1 MPVIEA
7 GKFFIVYWSI
17 VDMKRYCLVILVL
30 IVAFNAFG
38 KEKIGLALSGGGA
51 RGFAHIGVLKVID
64 ELEIPVDCIAGTSI
78 GAVIGGLYAMGY
90 SGAEIEEIFLNIE
103 WDDIFDESISRNDIY
118 IGQKRWK
125 PYSNFNFALDD
136 RFIPL
141 IPQAFISGNN
151 LVNTLFDITYPV
163 SHIRDFNDLQIPFR
177 CTATNILNGELK
189 VFSEGSLIE
198 ALRASMSFPSV
209 IEPFELDGQLYI
221 DGGIRANLPAEIVK
235 EMGADFIIGI
245 KANSGLKNRE
255 ELMSLIDVLDQ
266 TINLNITENVE
277 KSVQICDILIEPDLE
292 KYSILNFKKKKELI
306 AIGEQAVRQY
316 FLEHDR
322 TFLKKDKKKNVD
334 VLPEKI
340 TFSKIIIIGNKHL
353 SKTKIREYLGL
364 QTNVSYSKNEIEDAI
379 TKTYHSEL
387 FKVIYPVIRKK
398 DSSYHLIVKVKER
411 NRKNLGFNL
420 SYNNSNELA
429 AGVTLDLNNI
439 IQKNS
444 KLLVNIQLGARN
456 EFNLDYAKNFGKH
469 WGIYFRTFPY
479 IKEHKLYSYNSD
491 HEKTNSVR
499 SSEYGGTLGI
509 GLFAR
514 KSIITEAYGYT
525 FRSNLYRDVAEFE
538 DTQYTSTGIGIKLY
552 HESLED
558 YVFPMKGIEILMKF
572 STAKKGLYCDK
583 GNRKFYTRLRM
594 LLPFGKD
601 FSIKYK
607 FEYGSYFE
615 NSNIEFDPFY
625 IGGMDSFMGLYSHE
639 MSAPIFKINTVAFRI
654 NFLKYFYGD
663 LQINILNLGN
673 VDYWLPEEF
682 LYKAAGVKIGCKTMF
697 GPIRAGMAL
706 DEDGKSYY
714 YLSIGYEFDPFEFSR
729 R

>member
-1 MPVIEA
+1 
-7 GKFFIVYWSI
+7 
-17 VDMKRYCLVILVL
+17 MKRNYLVILVMM
-30 IVAFNAFG
+30 IAFNAFG
-38 KEKIGLALSGGGA
+38 EEKIGLALSGGGA

-64 ELEIPVDCIAGTSI
+64 ELEIPVDYIAGTSI

-90 SGAEIEEIFLNIE
+90 SGAEIEEIFLDIK
-103 WDDIFDESISRNDIY
+103 WDDIFDESISRDDIY

-136 RFIPL
+136 RFIPV

-163 SHIRDFNDLQIPFR
+163 SHIRDFNELQIPFR
-177 CTATNILNGELK
+177 CVATNILNGEFK

-198 ALRASMSFPSV
+198 VLRASMSFPSV

-245 KANSGLKNRE
+245 NTCSGLKEKE
-255 ELMSLIDVLDQ
+255 ELISLIDVLDQ

-277 KSVQICDILIEPDLE
+277 KSVQLCDALIEPDLE

-306 AIGEQAVRQY
+306 AIGEQAGRQY
-316 FLEHDR
+316 FRENDR
-322 TFLKKDKKKNVD
+322 SFLKINKEKIVD

-340 TFSKIIIIGNKHL
+340 KFSKIVIIGNKHL

-364 QTNVSYSKNEIEDAI
+364 QTNTSYSKNEIEDAI

-398 DSSYHLIVKVKER
+398 ESSYHLIVKVKER
-411 NRKNLGFNL
+411 NRKHLGFSL
-420 SYNNSNELA
+420 SYNNDNELA
-429 AGVTLDLNNI
+429 AGAILDLNNI

-479 IKEHKLYSYNSD
+479 VKEYRLFSYDSD

-499 SSEYGGTLGI
+499 SSEYGGTFGI
-509 GLFAR
+509 GLFTRNA
-514 KSIITEAYGYT
+514 IITEAYGYT

-538 DTQYTSTGIGIKLY
+538 DTQYTSTGVGIKLY
-552 HESLED
+552 HESLDD
-558 YVFPMKGIEILMKF
+558 YVFPMKGTEILMKF
-572 STAKKGLYCDK
+572 STAKKGFYCDK

-594 LLPFGKD
+594 LLPFGKN

-615 NSNIEFDPFY
+615 NSNIIFDPFY
-625 IGGMDSFMGLYSHE
+625 IGGIDSFLGLYSHE
-639 MSAPIFKINTVAFRI
+639 MSAPIFKTNSVAFRI
-654 NFLKYFYGD
+654 NFLNNFYSD

-673 VDYWLPEEF
+673 VDYWLPEKY
-682 LYKAAGVKIGCKTMF
+682 LYKGIGTIFGYNSLF
-697 GPIRAGMAL
+697 GPLRFGVSINDDRRIN
-706 DEDGKSYY
+706 Y